1 MTALEITLGLN
12 LMNNI
17 IFYSIIFSSFSF
29 IVYGISSFFSNKM
42 IGEYERWGF
51 SKKRKLIGTCQLLGG
66 IGLLLGLKYNL
77 FVIISSLCLAAMM
90 LFAVLVRIRVRDGF
104 LQTLPAIGYMALNA
118 YILYNAI

>member
-1 MTALEITLGLN
+1 
-12 LMNNI
+12 
-17 IFYSIIFSSFSF
+17 
-29 IVYGISSFFSNKM
+29 M

-66 IGLLLGLKYNL
+66 IGLLFGLKYNL

>member
-1 MTALEITLGLN
+1 
-12 LMNNI
+12 
-17 IFYSIIFSSFSF
+17 
-29 IVYGISSFFSNKM
+29 M

-77 FVIISSLCLAAMM
+77 FVITSSLCLAAMM